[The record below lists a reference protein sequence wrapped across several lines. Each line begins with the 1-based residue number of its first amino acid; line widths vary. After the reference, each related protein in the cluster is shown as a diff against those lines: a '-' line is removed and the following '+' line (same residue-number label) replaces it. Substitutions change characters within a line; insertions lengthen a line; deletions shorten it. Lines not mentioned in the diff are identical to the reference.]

1 VCGGLFG
8 TLPFISTAFQF
19 FDAKLFDILFT
30 FGKQDFESVSEI
42 MKGHSKRVNYDP
54 MIPSS
59 EFSLKFLNMIFL
71 REEI

>member
-1 VCGGLFG
+1 M
-8 TLPFISTAFQF
+8 
-19 FDAKLFDILFT
+19 
-30 FGKQDFESVSEI
+30 GKQDFEMVSEI

-59 EFSLKFLNMIFL
+59 EFSMKFRWFG